1 MFYFWNICN
10 ISDSRAAIL
19 IRYISFDSILN
30 FKLDQ
35 ISSFAFWSNAYAKIR
50 RIMILN
56 SWFHILTS
64 MSHTMDSHAS
74 FALNFFSA
82 LKVFVIM
89 IRWKCENWWLIY
101 FSHYNFP
108 RRTYL
113 NSILV
118 KRFESQN
125 MSHQFSH
132 FQRIIITKTFNAEKK
147 SKRMM
152 HVSPL
157 YDSSK
162 LRCEIK
168 NSKS

>member
-50 RIMILN
+50 RIMISN

-74 FALNFFSA
+74 FALNFFFCIKSFRNNDS
-82 LKVFVIM
+82 LKMWELMTHIWV
-89 IRWKCENWWLIY
+89 
-101 FSHYNFP
+101 
-108 RRTYL
+108 
-113 NSILV
+113 
-118 KRFESQN
+118 
-125 MSHQFSH
+125 
-132 FQRIIITKTFNAEKK
+132 IITSPGEPISIRSESNVLSHKIWVIKFHIFSGSLLRKLLMQKK
-147 SKRMM
+147 NQSEWCMWVHCMTHR
-152 HVSPL
+152 S
-157 YDSSK
+157 
-162 LRCEIK
+162 
-168 NSKS
+168 

>member
-10 ISDSRAAIL
+10 ISDSRDAIL

-89 IRWKCENWWLIY
+89 IRWKCENWWLIFCDSNRLTQIEFKY
-101 FSHYNFP
+101 VPPGKVIMTQIYES
-108 RRTYL
+108 
-113 NSILV
+113 SILT
-118 KRFESQN
+118 
-125 MSHQFSH
+125 FSANH
-132 FQRIIITKTFNAEKK
+132 YYEKF
-147 SKRMM
+147 
-152 HVSPL
+152 
-157 YDSSK
+157 
-162 LRCEIK
+162 
-168 NSKS
+168 